1 MGPRL
6 CDVNGLLSQNCLWV
20 AHQPF
25 HWVERQGTLIPG
37 AAVCAQL
44 IDKIH
49 DRRCLVNSFLQPE
62 SRFAKLA
69 RTFPL
74 YAVVHERTGLLGTRE
89 YAIRL
94 LGQPSMIKAAAAA

>member
-1 MGPRL
+1 MLAHFKPVIRGQLQGALHPENPG
-6 CDVNGLLSQNCLWV
+6 DVL
-20 AHQPF
+20 
-25 HWVERQGTLIPG
+25 R
-37 AAVCAQL
+37 AQL

-49 DRRCLVNSFLQPE
+49 DRRCLVNSFIQPE
-62 SRFAKLA
+62 SRFNKLL